1 MTMNLSGSSAFWSK
15 TMLYVT
21 RKLQEIKEERK
32 EKEKKKGKGFK
43 FIEHGSYKVTDGI

>member
-1 MTMNLSGSSAFWSK
+1 MTMNLSGSSAFLEE

-32 EKEKKKGKGFK
+32 EKEKEKGKGFK
-43 FIEHGSYKVTDGI
+43 FLEYGSYKVTDGI